1 MSMSKTYDTLEEW
14 KAAFTH
20 HCAIKP
26 KKMEEQTLHLTPELD
41 KSIMT
46 FHLTEDGEQKE
57 IIKITKE
64 GFYYKGEKV
73 EDAHNVYEKFN
84 EWLTKAEYK

>member
-1 MSMSKTYDTLEEW
+1 M
-14 KAAFTH
+14 A
-20 HCAIKP
+20 
-26 KKMEEQTLHLTPELD
+26 
-41 KSIMT
+41 

-57 IIKITKE
+57 IIKITKD

-73 EDAHNVYEKFN
+73 EDAHNVYERFN